1 EIVPV
6 EDRPLRLMLEEV
18 ERRALEFAY
27 RKHKTT
33 RGMARVLGVN
43 QSTVVR
49 KMNRYGIVLT
59 EEEN

>member
-1 EIVPV
+1 
-6 EDRPLRLMLEEV
+6 MLEEV

-33 RGMARVLGVN
+33 RAVARVLGVN

-49 KMNRYGIVLT
+49 KMNRYGISLT
-59 EEEN
+59 DDKKSGGVDA